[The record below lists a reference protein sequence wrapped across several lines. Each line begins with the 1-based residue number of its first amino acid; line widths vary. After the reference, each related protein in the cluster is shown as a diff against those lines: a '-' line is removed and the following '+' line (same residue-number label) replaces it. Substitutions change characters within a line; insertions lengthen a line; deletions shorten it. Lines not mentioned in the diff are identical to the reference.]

1 MKIGARKALAQYT
14 ACQGWNMRLKLSQDN
29 RKLDTVVLFCDKTWF
44 CKLFCFDSVKLC
56 IFQISDRLN
65 VLVEWSYS
73 VLTEQIFLNVDP
85 AITNIII
92 LIQTFHNF
100 VRLRLPVPA
109 QFGLTEPMGS
119 PKTPKLILLGQDRA
133 KYHPQRTEHSR
144 T

>member
-73 VLTEQIFLNVDP
+73 VLTEQILDP

-100 VRLRLPVPA
+100 VRLHLPVPA
-109 QFGLTEPMGS
+109 QFGLTEPMGP
-119 PKTPKLILLGQDRA
+119 PK
-133 KYHPQRTEHSR
+133 PQNLSCWGKIGPSIIHKELSTVGHSWA
-144 T
+144 